1 MSNSML
7 IKKTVNLELITRILQ
22 ELKIGILM
30 EEVCPKSI
38 KLLLPVQTKS
48 PITTASSAFLAIYHC
63 IGAWLQTYVKNA
75 KKDSHS
81 I

>member
-48 PITTASSAFLAIYHC
+48 PITTASSAFRAIYHC
-63 IGAWLQTYVKNA
+63 IGAWLQTCVKNA
-75 KKDSHS
+75 KKDSHL